1 MAVAVGLVVWLLSI
15 SFGTADADAVS
26 NPPHAH
32 SLDRWQQ
39 SNEDRKHTE
48 NLTRK

>member
-1 MAVAVGLVVWLLSI
+1 MAGLVIVHRFVLLTSPLLFCYGIASI
-15 SFGTADADAVS
+15 SAT
-26 NPPHAH
+26 NHIPI
-32 SLDRWQQ
+32 RWQQ